1 MDRRQELAG
10 LGFAALCVLL
20 AGAVP
25 AVAKLTTSRADALF
39 VATATSLFA
48 GLGAVG
54 WLIVRGSLHEL
65 FDRRRVGGLATVG
78 AVSTACTYF
87 LFFEGARRTSAVDAV
102 LCLQTE
108 CAYSLVL
115 ARAFLGHPLTTR
127 RVGAA
132 LLLLAGIALAIGSA
146 ELEGEWLG
154 YALLLATPLCWQVSH
169 LIAVRGL
176 AGVRPRVLTGARYVY
191 GGVLLVLVWLLGG
204 GPARLPDPAALTSLL
219 PLLALQGIVLS
230 FVGTM
235 LWYQT
240 IERLDLA
247 RSTAIIVPSI
257 PLLSIGAS
265 FVLLGEVASGR
276 QWAGLALIGVGVMAF
291 VTAPHPVVAR
301 ERIPSASAPIV
312 VRPDAPEGPPA

>member
-1 MDRRQELAG
+1 
-10 LGFAALCVLL
+10 
-20 AGAVP
+20 VP
-25 AVAKLTTSRADALF
+25 TPS
-39 VATATSLFA
+39 S
-48 GLGAVG
+48 
-54 WLIVRGSLHEL
+54 S
-65 FDRRRVGGLATVG
+65 
-78 AVSTACTYF
+78 
-87 LFFEGARRTSAVDAV
+87 
-102 LCLQTE
+102 
-108 CAYSLVL
+108 YSLVL